1 MPPAAFALS
10 RRGALR
16 TGAAA
21 AAAALAGCSQRSGG
35 SAGRRRLV
43 LASGPTD
50 GQYEPFAR
58 RLAQELR
65 RRVGGLTVHVLTT
78 SASVQNLEMLA
89 AGRADLA
96 LALSDSAADAVAGRG
111 AFRTP
116 LPVTALAR
124 IYLNYTHLVVAE
136 DSPVRRV
143 TDLAGR
149 RVSLGAVGSGTAVL
163 GERVLRA
170 AGPPRPVRAVRLGL
184 AESCAA
190 LAAGEVEAFFWSG
203 GVPTKAIADLA
214 ARTLV
219 RLVPLDGLV
228 LALRRA
234 HGPTY
239 VGVSVP
245 AGTYRQA
252 AEVPTVGVPSYLVA
266 RRGLSS
272 GLAETVTRVMF
283 RARDRLP
290 GPEVPGS
297 YLDERY
303 AIGTGT
309 VPLHPGAVRYYR
321 SVYG

>member
-1 MPPAAFALS
+1 MPTAVFAVS
-10 RRGALR
+10 RRGVLHV
-16 TGAAA
+16 GAAA
-21 AAAALAGCSQRSGG
+21 AAAALAGCSDGSGG
-35 SAGRRRLV
+35 SADRRLV
-43 LASGPTD
+43 LAGGPTD

-65 RRVGGLTVHVLTT
+65 RRVRGLTVDVLTT
-78 SASVQNLEMLA
+78 SASVENLRMLA

-111 AFRTP
+111 AFRTA

-124 IYLNYTHLVVAE
+124 IYLNYTHLVVAA

-149 RVSLGAVGSGTAVL
+149 RVSLGAEGSGTAVL

-170 AGPPRPVRAVRLGL
+170 AGLPRPVRAVRLGL
-184 AESCAA
+184 VESCAA
-190 LAAGEVEAFFWSG
+190 LAAGDVEAFFWSG

-214 ARTLV
+214 ARTPV
-219 RLVPLDGLV
+219 RLVPLDGLI

-266 RRGLSS
+266 RRDLSS

-290 GPEVPGS
+290 GPEVPGG

>member
-1 MPPAAFALS
+1 MRLS
-10 RRGALR
+10 RRGALSL
-16 TGAAA
+16 G
-21 AAAALAGCSQRSGG
+21 AAAALAAGCSAG
-35 SAGRRRLV
+35 SDGPRRRLV
-43 LASGPTD
+43 LAGGPVD
-50 GQYEPFAR
+50 GQYTPFAR
-58 RLAQELR
+58 RLAHELR
-65 RRVGGLTVHVLTT
+65 RRVGGLTVDVLTT
-78 SASVQNLEMLA
+78 SASVENLRMLA

-96 LALSDSAADAVAGRG
+96 LALGDSAADAVAGRG

-116 LPVTALAR
+116 LAVTALAR
-124 IYLNYTHLVVAE
+124 IYLNYTHLVVPR

-149 RVSLGAVGSGTAVL
+149 RVSLGAEGSGTAVV
-163 GERVLRA
+163 GERVLDA
-170 AGPPRPVRAVRLGL
+170 AKLPSPVRAVRLGL

-190 LAAGEVEAFFWSG
+190 LAAGGVEAFFWSG
-203 GVPTKAIADLA
+203 GVPTKAISDLA
-214 ARTLV
+214 ARTPI

-245 AGTYRQA
+245 AGTYRQDT
-252 AEVPTVGVPSYLVA
+252 EVPTVGVPSYLMA
-266 RRGLSS
+266 RRDLSP

>member
-1 MPPAAFALS
+1 MPPAAFVPS
-10 RRGALR
+10 RRGVLR
-16 TGAAA
+16 LGAAA
-21 AAAALAGCSQRSGG
+21 AAAALAAGCSDGSGG
-35 SAGRRRLV
+35 GRRRLV
-43 LASGPTD
+43 LAGGPTD

-65 RRVGGLTVHVLTT
+65 RRVSGLTVDVLTT
-78 SASVQNLEMLA
+78 SASVENLRMLA
-89 AGRADLA
+89 TGRADLA
-96 LALSDSAADAVAGRG
+96 LALSDSAADAVAGHG
-111 AFRTP
+111 AFRAP

-149 RVSLGAVGSGTAVL
+149 RVSLGAEGSGTAVV
-163 GERVLRA
+163 GERVLEA
-170 AGPPRPVRAVRLGL
+170 AKPPRPVRTVRLGL

-190 LAAGEVEAFFWSG
+190 LAGGDVEAFFWSG

-214 ARTLV
+214 ARTPV
-219 RLVPLDGLV
+219 RLVPLDGLI

-252 AEVPTVGVPSYLVA
+252 TEVPTVGVPSFLVA
-266 RRGLSS
+266 RRDLSP

-283 RARDRLP
+283 HARDRLP